1 MLNKPLIV
9 TIGIANKGESD
20 LIPFSH
26 RQSRI
31 NESEEPAAFYG
42 IACICK
48 THRRA
53 RQGRGERDRA
63 APPIGQLEQ
72 NSGKSG
78 EVQYCAKIGF
88 Y

>member
-48 THRRA
+48 THIGA
-53 RQGRGERDRA
+53 RGRGGGGRGDRT
-63 APPIGQLEQ
+63 PNRGTFGQ
-72 NSGKSG
+72 NSGKT
-78 EVQYCAKIGF
+78 
-88 Y
+88 

>member
-48 THRRA
+48 THIGA
-53 RQGRGERDRA
+53 RGRGGGGGTAR
-63 APPIGQLEQ
+63 PIGELSGKIRAKLEQ
-72 NSGKSG
+72 NSGKR
-78 EVQYCAKIGF
+78 
-88 Y
+88 